1 MTTIRYAVC
10 DLNGQARGKR
20 THSADAKKLA
30 SGAARL
36 PLTVLGLDLWGE
48 DIEDSPLLFDAGD
61 ADGTLLP
68 TDRGAVAMPWL
79 ATPSQLHPM
88 WTFNEDGT
96 PFDGDPRHALDR
108 VLRRYRDKGWQV
120 IAATELEFYLC
131 DATGDMPAPPRD
143 PVTGKA
149 QSRSEITSLRVL
161 DSFDSFFSDLYDA
174 CEVMGIP
181 AQTSISE
188 GGVGQFEVNLTH
200 QDAMRAADDAW
211 LFKHMAKGLARKH
224 GHIASFMAKPYADDA
239 GNGLHVHFSV
249 VDASGTNIFD
259 DGGSGGTAILKHA
272 VAGGLQAMKAST
284 LIFAPHA
291 NSYTRLV
298 KGSHAPTAICW
309 GYENRTASIRIPGGP
324 PQARRIEHRVA
335 GGDTNP
341 YLMLAAILGAAMN
354 GIEDAAAPPTAIKG
368 NAYAQDLPQLAG
380 DWASAIDLF
389 AASKDVAR
397 IFTPLLIDNLTR
409 TKRQELRKYAPLS
422 PEDQMKLS
430 LETV

>member
-149 QSRSEITSLRVL
+149 QSRGEITSLRVL
-161 DSFDSFFSDLYDA
+161 DAFDAFFTDLYDA
-174 CEVMGIP
+174 CDAMGIP

-200 QDAMRAADDAW
+200 QDAMRAADDTW
-211 LFKHMAKGLARKH
+211 LFKHMVKGLARKH

-249 VDASGTNIFD
+249 VDRDGVNVFD
-259 DGGSGGTAILKHA
+259 DGGADGTNLLRHA
-272 VAGGLQAMKAST
+272 VAGCLQAMQAST
-284 LIFAPHA
+284 LIYAPHA
-291 NSYTRLV
+291 NSYARLV
-298 KGSHAPTAICW
+298 AGSHAPTAVCW

-324 PQARRIEHRVA
+324 PQARRVEHRVA

-354 GIEDAAAPPTAIKG
+354 GIEDGKAPPAPITG
-368 NAYAQDLPQLAG
+368 NTYAQTLPQLAA
-380 DWASAIDLF
+380 DWQSAIHLF
-389 AASKDVAR
+389 AASQDIAR
-397 IFTPLLIDNLTR
+397 IFAPQLIDNLTR
-409 TKRQELRKYAPLS
+409 TKRQELRKYAELS
-422 PEDQMKLS
+422 PTEQMRLT

>member
-1 MTTIRYAVC
+1 MSTIRYAVC

-20 THSADAKKLA
+20 TIGADAEKLG
-30 SGAARL
+30 SGSARL
-36 PLTVLGLDLWGE
+36 PLTVLNLDLWGE
-48 DIEDSPLLFDAGD
+48 DIEDSPLLFDTGD

-68 TDRGAVAMPWL
+68 TERGAVPMPWL
-79 ATPSQLHPM
+79 ASVSELHPM
-88 WTFNEDGT
+88 WAFNEDGSA
-96 PFDGDPRHALDR
+96 FEGDPRHALDR
-108 VLRRYRDKGWQV
+108 VLSRYQDRGWQV

-131 DATGDMPAPPRD
+131 DATGDMPSPPKD

-149 QSRSEITSLRVL
+149 QTRGEITSLRVL
-161 DSFDSFFSDLYDA
+161 DAFDGFFTDLYAACDA
-174 CEVMGIP
+174 MGIP
-181 AQTSISE
+181 AQTAISE

-200 QDAMRAADDAW
+200 QDAMKAADDTW
-211 LFKHMAKGLARKH
+211 LFKHMVKGLARKH
-224 GHIASFMAKPYADDA
+224 GHIASFMAKPYSDDA

-249 VDASGTNIFD
+249 VDGSGANIFD
-259 DGGSGGTAILKHA
+259 DGGAGGTDMLRHA
-272 VAGGLQAMKAST
+272 VAGCLQAMEAST

-341 YLMLAAILGAAMN
+341 YLMLAAVLGAAIN
-354 GIEDAAAPPTAIKG
+354 GIEDAAQPPAAVTG
-368 NAYAQDLPQLAG
+368 NAYQQDLPQLAR
-380 DWASAIDLF
+380 DWQSAVDLF
-389 AASKDVAR
+389 ASSADIAR
-397 IFTPLLIDNLTR
+397 IFTPMLIDNLTR
-409 TKRQELRKYAPLS
+409 TKRQELRKCAELS
-422 PEDQMKLS
+422 PSEHMRLT